1 MRPTTAGFLTFVACF
16 ALASP
21 GVEAEPQAESEAEPV
36 GGQCE
41 LSRPTQVDGQVEAF
55 VSEMR
60 QKQAR
65 RPHSQHPEVIVLN
78 NRGYN
83 YGSSPRIQLD
93 QIRAEAR
100 AGRR

>member
-1 MRPTTAGFLTFVACF
+1 MRPTTAGLLTFLACF

-21 GVEAEPQAESEAEPV
+21 GVEAEPEPEASAV

-41 LSRPTQVDGQVEAF
+41 LSGPLQVDGQLEAWLLE
-55 VSEMR
+55 VR
-60 QKQAR
+60 QEQASR
-65 RPHSQHPEVIVLN
+65 ARSQHPEVIVLN

-83 YGSSPRIQLD
+83 YGPPQGMQLD
-93 QIRAEAR
+93 LIRAEAR

>member
-21 GVEAEPQAESEAEPV
+21 GVEAEPQAEAQAEAEPA

-41 LSRPTQVDGQVEAF
+41 LTHPTQLDAQVEAL

-60 QKQAR
+60 FEE
-65 RPHSQHPEVIVLN
+65 RPDVIVLN

-83 YGSSPRIQLD
+83 YGPPPRIRLD
-93 QIRAEAR
+93 QIQAETRAE
-100 AGRR
+100 RR

>member
-21 GVEAEPQAESEAEPV
+21 GVEAEPQPEAEPEAE

-41 LSRPTQVDGQVEAF
+41 LTQPTGIDGQLEALI
-55 VSEMR
+55 SEVR
-60 QKQAR
+60 LEER
-65 RPHSQHPEVIVLN
+65 PEVIVLN

-83 YGSSPRIQLD
+83 YGPSPRMQLD

-100 AGRR
+100 AVRR

>member
-21 GVEAEPQAESEAEPV
+21 GVEAEPQAEPRAEPEAELA

-41 LSRPTQVDGQVEAF
+41 VTQPSQLDGRVEAL

-60 QKQAR
+60 FQER
-65 RPHSQHPEVIVLN
+65 PEVIVLN

-83 YGSSPRIQLD
+83 YGPPPRMQLD

-100 AGRR
+100 ADRR